1 MAGTY
6 EEVMAKLMAQGWKPG
21 DPVPE
26 ELINASAG
34 VDVAPPLGGAGTM
47 EDPMQLSTMM
57 VQGDP
62 QGGAPQAQTNPGGV
76 VPQAGQSQ
84 APPGVFES
92 MNDEDS
98 QMYAGM
104 GELRAQKEAAQ
115 AMRDTGDAEGKYVN
129 QGRTFVAASPLE
141 HLVVGAKRYK
151 GKKDVKDI
159 GGKQTKGRKSL
170 IDLLRN
176 KKDTV
181 DTETLIDG
189 PNGSTGF
196 FDYEEEEEGL
206 A

>member
-1 MAGTY
+1 MAKATY

-26 ELINASAG
+26 ELIEASAG
-34 VDVAPPLGGAGTM
+34 VEPAPPLGGSGTM
-47 EDPMQLSTMM
+47 EDPLELSTMT
-57 VQGDP
+57 VTGTPPP
-62 QGGAPQAQTNPGGV
+62 QAQTVAGGGAPQGSAGV
-76 VPQAGQSQ
+76 DPSV
-84 APPGVFES
+84 GVFGS
-92 MNDEDS
+92 MSDADAD
-98 QMYAGM
+98 MYAGM
-104 GELRAQKEAAQ
+104 GELRKQKEQAE
-115 AMRDTGDAEGKYVN
+115 AMRDTSDAEGKYVN

-151 GKKDVKDI
+151 GKKDVKEL
-159 GGKQTKGRKSL
+159 GGKQTKGRRSL

-176 KKDTV
+176 KTDEV

-196 FDYEEEEEGL
+196 FEEEEEGY